1 MPSKTC
7 TGCKE
12 TKDTSLFV
20 ADHRLKSGIG
30 SKCKTCVAVINKRNR
45 DVRGVTGAERN
56 TIYRKKY
63 GITLEQ
69 YEQMLIEQDSK
80 CAVCGKTEQ
89 ENTKRLAVDHCHKT
103 GRVRKLLCHHCNCA
117 LGMVDDDRNKLV
129 ALISYLMENE

>member
-1 MPSKTC
+1 MPSKKC

-12 TKDTSLFV
+12 TKDIALFV
-20 ADHRLKSGIG
+20 ADHRITSKVG
-30 SKCKTCVAVINKRNR
+30 SKCKACMAVINERNR
-45 DVRGVTGAERN
+45 KLRGTTDTERN
-56 TIYRKKY
+56 TRYKKKY

-69 YEQMLIEQDSK
+69 YEEMLIEQDSQ